1 MEHFLESCNQAS
13 NFPKNLIHHD
23 TYEHN
28 LKGYV
33 ERLDKRQLDLF
44 SDEDKGSLDLTEFD
58 VQTRSK
64 FV

>member
-1 MEHFLESCNQAS
+1 
-13 NFPKNLIHHD
+13 
-23 TYEHN
+23 
-28 LKGYV
+28 
-33 ERLDKRQLDLF
+33 LDKRQLDLF